1 MRVIYRTDSDWS
13 ESVKNLCKLDP
24 AVSLGSFHLPT
35 GVPCFRLESNL
46 GEERQREYLTPLA
59 EKETK

>member
-1 MRVIYRTDSDWS
+1 MLFTEQIVS
-13 ESVKNLCKLDP
+13 ETCEGSHSKLDP

-35 GVPCFRLESNL
+35 GVTCFRLESNL